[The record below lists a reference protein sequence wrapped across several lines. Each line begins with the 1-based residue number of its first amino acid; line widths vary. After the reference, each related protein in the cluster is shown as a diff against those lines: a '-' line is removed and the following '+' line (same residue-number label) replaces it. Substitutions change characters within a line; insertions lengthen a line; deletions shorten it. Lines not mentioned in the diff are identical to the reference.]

1 MSPRTSPPR
10 WSCGPVELLPKPL
23 RGVSGVALPTADTRV
38 NRMSRMFEP
47 EPMPGKRRV
56 PLVRQ
61 PSVEPSQVEVAQ
73 FHSKAA
79 ARTGSE
85 ASSSAASSSA
95 ASSSAPPD
103 RSRRKERRQPQK
115 VASMRS
121 ALISVSS
128 DPDPPCRPSRQRIGQ
143 EQVKTLDAQR
153 KPEIPFKGYLSPRAS
168 HCAGAP
174 QERHGAKASV
184 FTRTRHVSR
193 ELEGRFC

>member
-23 RGVSGVALPTADTRV
+23 RGVAGTAPPTADTRV

-95 ASSSAPPD
+95 PPD

-128 DPDPPCRPSRQRIGQ
+128 DPDPPCRPSRQHIGQ
-143 EQVKTLDAQR
+143 E
-153 KPEIPFKGYLSPRAS
+153 
-168 HCAGAP
+168 
-174 QERHGAKASV
+174 
-184 FTRTRHVSR
+184 
-193 ELEGRFC
+193 